1 MTVQIPVFPNMVI
14 RRKIVNIFINKF
26 KVVNVTYDDIGTIQ
40 AQDCQISKLLSW
52 EIIMLCILLYSNP
65 KE

>member
-40 AQDCQISKLLSW
+40 AQDCQISKLLS
-52 EIIMLCILLYSNP
+52 
-65 KE
+65 